1 MIVVEAGAVKI
12 HVAAMEV
19 LRQKERQDKISLS
32 PELMVF

>member
-1 MIVVEAGAVKI
+1 MIVVEVGAVKI
-12 HVAAMEV
+12 HVPAVKV